1 VKKLMW
7 MSLMFEWGWDTS
19 RPRKSRKLIE
29 TARDGRYWP
38 LSILR
43 WSFLIHGVAP
53 FSSGEQP
60 LLVQALPGIMETF
73 IADC

>member
-1 VKKLMW
+1 MGYLPPKEV
-7 MSLMFEWGWDTS
+7 E
-19 RPRKSRKLIE
+19 KLIE

-43 WSFLIHGVAP
+43 WSFLIYGVAP

-60 LLVQALPGIMETF
+60 LLVLALPEIMETF